1 MKPNEIKIG
10 DIIQLTHNCEVKMVS
25 ASELTVYDK
34 ERNLTFSIVGKQLI
48 DSTTSGSYFSKTE
61 KINKTDAAALL
72 VRTHGRVFTVEFVTQ
87 DGRDRTLR
95 GYLIG
100 VDEHLGRSRCID
112 LDAPGE
118 HKVRLV
124 DHRTIKSLVYDGVKY
139 VVD

>member
-48 DSTTSGSYFSKTE
+48 DSTTSGSYFKEVKKVSETE
-61 KINKTDAAALL
+61 AISVL
-72 VRTHGRVFTVEFVTQ
+72 VGTHGRLFTVDFITQ
-87 DGRDRTLR
+87 DGRNRTLR

-100 VDEHLGRSRCID
+100 IDEHRGRSRCID
-112 LDAPGE
+112 LDASGE
-118 HKVRLV
+118 SKVRLV
-124 DHRTIKSLVYDGVKY
+124 DHRTIKSLVYDGIKY
-139 VVD
+139 MVD